1 MLHKSMMLA
10 RYASDSSDSVASIQL
25 YDSAIATIIWPHG
38 QYCLT
43 AVKFA
48 TFLLLRGDCLL
59 TCFRLTATGL
69 R

>member
-10 RYASDSSDSVASIQL
+10 RYASDSSDSIASIQL

-48 TFLLLRGDCLL
+48 TF
-59 TCFRLTATGL
+59 
-69 R
+69 